1 MPDTA
6 PSIPLPPSSGTICVV
21 GAGFMGC
28 VIATLYAHHGHDVA
42 LCDMNTE
49 LLASFA
55 ERARPIAATF
65 ADDPA
70 AVDAMLARV
79 RTEPSLAEAVKGAFM
94 VHEAVQ
100 EKLETKQSL
109 FAELDAL
116 CPPEVVLA
124 TNTSSLLLSDIGAKV
139 SGKERILGLHY
150 ITPGHIIR
158 SIEVIHADFTPA
170 SLVEWGR
177 AFVESIDHVG
187 VACGERPGFLI
198 NKIQFAMLTEIYRL
212 MDEGIASRDD
222 IDAAVRLSIGPR
234 LALWGPLL
242 TEDLIVSKAT
252 ALAVTDSLYH
262 QTGDESYKGRKALR
276 DLAEAGHMG
285 AITGRGWY
293 EYDAPYAEI
302 VEERDRQLTDLLDW
316 LRERDP
322 VGRLAPR

>member
-1 MPDTA
+1 MNDIQL
-6 PSIPLPPSSGTICVV
+6 SCPLPPRGGTICVV

-28 VIATLYAHHGHDVA
+28 VIATLYARHGYAVV
-42 LCDMNTE
+42 LCDTDAAM
-49 LLASFA
+49 LDSFA
-55 ERARPIAATF
+55 DRARPIATSF
-65 ADDPA
+65 VSDPA
-70 AVDAMLARV
+70 GVDAILAQV
-79 RTEPSLAEAVKGAFM
+79 RSEVSLAVAVEGAFL

-100 EKLETKQSL
+100 EKLETKRAL
-109 FAELDAL
+109 FAQLDAL
-116 CPPEVVLA
+116 CPADVVLA
-124 TNTSSLLLSDIGAKV
+124 TNTSSLLLSDIGAGV
-139 SGKERILGLHY
+139 RRRERLLGLHY

-158 SIEVIHADFTPA
+158 AIEIISADFTPP
-170 SLVEWGR
+170 SLVDWGR

-212 MDEGIASRDD
+212 MDEGLASRDD

-252 ALAVTDSLYH
+252 ALAVTDSLHH
-262 QTGDESYKGRKALR
+262 QTGDENFRGRPVLR
-276 DLAEAGHMG
+276 ELVEKGHMG
-285 AITGRGWY
+285 AISGRGWY
-293 EYDAPYAEI
+293 RFDASYSEI
-302 VEERDRQLTDLLDW
+302 VEERDRQLTDLLEW